1 MNYTIKQHK
10 LLKKKSKK
18 YLGGEKIIGQMFS
31 GGSNVTPPASHSTQR
46 PLNSLDNVG
55 KNIGNTLN
63 VNKRPKSK
71 VSFFNSIKKRAQTGS
86 TYLSKSIK
94 GIKSSVMPKR
104 NEKISSTSEET
115 KFETINNTEPVDVI
129 ISRLVDII
137 KDTPKWKQLNETT
150 QDKLDELF
158 NKVNN
163 DLSGYITNLKEYI
176 NTILK
181 LLPKEHETKY
191 NEDLKSY
198 NSNSDTISNKKE
210 QITFL
215 LRTIIELSTIQ
226 QNLTSSQ
233 NTKLNNSKPPLNV
246 ISKKEKL
253 KNLLLQL
260 ESRLSELR
268 EIEKLKTITG
278 GSQFVPVNGGRQ
290 QVGPSNPGGGTQVGP
305 SNDRSNISS
314 ELSTISSNQT
324 QSETVSNPE
333 TLSVTNEQKIKT
345 TKESTENSN
354 RRHSTSLNN
363 FQTLNGKNSEEV
375 NTTAG
380 PNETI
385 ITQKKI
391 GPTKNKNLKDL
402 KHLLEGLD
410 IEGLDIET
418 LRKFLSNEGNNDK
431 NAIALKSE
439 GNALQQQISEIKKQI
454 QQIEQYESGI
464 TRDLESKTG
473 LELEEKKE
481 SDEKK
486 TGTEIKTALESGSE
500 EKVILKKGLSP
511 EQIATITS
519 NVENVIQNF
528 KQMELNMNTFKEALT
543 KI

>member
-18 YLGGEKIIGQMFS
+18 YLGREKNIGQMFS
-31 GGSNVTPPASHSTQR
+31 GGSNVTPLASHSTQP
-46 PLNSLDNVG
+46 PLNSLDNVS
-55 KNIGNTLN
+55 KKTDNTLH
-63 VNKRPKSK
+63 VNKKPKTK
-71 VSFFNSIKKRAQTGS
+71 VDFFKSIKNRAQTGS
-86 TYLSKSIK
+86 NYFKSLSKS
-94 GIKSSVMPKR
+94 IKSSVMPKR

-115 KFETINNTEPVDVI
+115 KFETINNNTEPVDVI
-129 ISRLVDII
+129 ISRLVDSI
-137 KDTPKWKQLNETT
+137 KDTPKWRQLNETT

-158 NKVNN
+158 NKSNN
-163 DLSGYITNLKEYI
+163 DLTGYITNLKEYI

-215 LRTIIELSTIQ
+215 LRTIIEISTIQ
-226 QNLTSSQ
+226 QNLTSNQ

-268 EIEKLKTITG
+268 KKEELKTITG
-278 GSQFVPVNGGRQ
+278 GSQFVPVNGVRQ

-305 SNDRSNISS
+305 GNDRSNISS
-314 ELSTISSNQT
+314 ELSTISSIK
-324 QSETVSNPE
+324 SETVSNPE
-333 TLSVTNEQKIKT
+333 TVSVTNEKEIKT
-345 TKESTENSN
+345 TKDENSK
-354 RRHSTSLNN
+354 RRYSTSLNN
-363 FQTLNGKNSEEV
+363 LQTLNGRNHEEV

-385 ITQKKI
+385 ITQKQI
-391 GPTKNKNLKDL
+391 GPTKNKNLEDL

-473 LELEEKKE
+473 LESEEKTE
-481 SDEKK
+481 SDEKTATEEK
-486 TGTEIKTALESGSE
+486 IGTEIKTGTE
-500 EKVILKKGLSP
+500 EKVVLKKGLSP